1 VIGGVGSYH
10 LAMEP
15 NDHDSVEQPTQ
26 ATVPDDCGTHRPGD
40 VIDLGFSELKDSR
53 GNTTMTFHFEG
64 VVAGGSVGALLGQAQ
79 AAAIRDVLTY
89 LANKGAGD
97 QQLTLEQE

>member
-1 VIGGVGSYH
+1 VINDVGSYH
-10 LAMEP
+10 LAMGT

-26 ATVPDDCGTHRPGD
+26 PTVSDDCGTHRPSD
-40 VIDLGFSELKDSR
+40 VIDLGISELKDNH
-53 GNTTMTFHFEG
+53 GNTIMTFHFEG
-64 VVAGGSVGALLGQAQ
+64 VVAGGSGGELLGQTQ

-97 QQLTLEQE
+97 QKPTLEQD